1 MKCGRNSTTEK
12 SVLSLQRHFCV
23 LTKFAHVESQL
34 SGRKQQKEVVF
45 YTPVNLCDRREG
57 SASVAVGLYTFLP
70 SRRDNKEKT

>member
-1 MKCGRNSTTEK
+1 MWSKQHNGKVSIIPTT
-12 SVLSLQRHFCV
+12 
-23 LTKFAHVESQL
+23 FAHVESRL